1 LISLTALINVRA
13 MSKYLI
19 AIISLLWACLLLI
32 SWSGPAET
40 RTAPDS
46 VVPSGQGY

>member
-1 LISLTALINVRA
+1 LISFSPLFIVRA
-13 MSKYLI
+13 MSKYLVV
-19 AIISLLWACLLLI
+19 IISLLWACLLLI

-46 VVPSGQGY
+46 VVVTGQGY